1 MRSLRVR
8 RKRGCKADGAAAS
21 EIEIEP
27 GDAASWKPREEQVLK
42 QCSSQLRQVLLGV
55 KSIQSREETT
65 DFDKKVTDNFGK
77 SSVPRVVETET
88 GLEWAKEIKNGSE
101 REWQL

>member
-8 RKRGCKADGAAAS
+8 RKRGCKTDGGAAS

-42 QCSSQLRQVLLGV
+42 QCSSQLCQVLLGV
-55 KSIQSREETT
+55 MSIQSREETT
-65 DFDKKVTDNFGK
+65 DFDYKKVTDNFGK

-88 GLEWAKEIKNGSE
+88 GLE
-101 REWQL
+101 